1 MLHSGDN
8 NFIYIDVRVAGISI
22 RFGFQC
28 ILLFSAG
35 VLGGLTLES
44 VQVWSR
50 LWSSESGIP
59 LERLDVFAFLSMA
72 YSAGILWLPWMTVPL
87 PSWIPL
93 TLRQF
98 WICVALGMLAT
109 GCALLALSLPCSAR
123 MLGGI
128 GICWLGQM
136 IYDTLI
142 VMHQKTALPESWRGI
157 PESFCFNG
165 YRVGM
170 TLAVSQGL
178 LLTHHQWLWSDLY
191 GGLALLLGAVG
202 VLVFIYSFL
211 SRTSKTLAVHAPQ
224 PLSLY
229 HTFCAPLYAL
239 WKCPDAYYFLGMLAL
254 YRGAESIFSPN
265 RELFFVMH
273 GVSKTAHAAMN
284 IASFWW
290 STLSITAAGICA
302 VRFGVKSVLTWGLAG
317 YGISLVLLF
326 INHLSG
332 GAFCNW
338 QTLYILEQTVLNF
351 AITGF
356 FSFQTAYITA
366 RYALSQT
373 AYCMAFMNLSMQ
385 LTGARSGWIYR
396 VFGWTGVF
404 IISLCMIL
412 VAYLILHHNRS
423 IRPAKGELP
432 QC

>member
-1 MLHSGDN
+1 M
-8 NFIYIDVRVAGISI
+8 RVTGISI
-22 RFGFQC
+22 RLGFRC
-28 ILLFSAG
+28 ILLLSAG
-35 VLGGLTLES
+35 ILGGLTLQS

-50 LWSSESGIP
+50 LWSAESGIP
-59 LERLDVFAFLSMA
+59 LERLDIFSFLSMA
-72 YSAGILWLPWMTVPL
+72 YSAGVLCVPLMTVPL

-98 WICVALGMLAT
+98 WMCAALSTLALGCT
-109 GCALLALSLPCSAR
+109 LLSLSLPCSGK

-165 YRVGM
+165 YRIGM

-178 LLTHHQWLWSDLY
+178 LLTHHHWLWSQLY
-191 GGLALLLGAVG
+191 RGLSLLLCALTALL
-202 VLVFIYSFL
+202 FMYSIL
-211 SRTSKTLAVHAPQ
+211 SRTSSMRTVHASQ
-224 PLSLY
+224 PVSLY
-229 HTFCAPLYAL
+229 HRFFSPLYAL
-239 WKCPDAYYFLGMLAL
+239 WKSPDSYYFLGVLIL

-273 GVSKTAHAAMN
+273 GVNKTAHAAMN

-290 STLSITAAGICA
+290 STLSITAAGVCA
-302 VRFGVKSVLTWGLAG
+302 VRFGVKSVLMWGLAG
-317 YGISLVLLF
+317 YGISLFLLF
-326 INHLSG
+326 INHSAG
-332 GAFCNW
+332 GAYCEW

-366 RYALSQT
+366 RHALSQT
-373 AYCMAFMNLSMQ
+373 AYCMAFMNLSMH
-385 LTGARSGWIYR
+385 LLGARSGWIYF

-404 IISLCMIL
+404 ITSFLMIF
-412 VAYLILHHNRS
+412 VAYLILHQNRP
-423 IRPAKGELP
+423 RHTKGDIP
-432 QC
+432 SC